1 MSLTNLHVDNTTP
14 ANSGCGAGI
23 GIFAQAG
30 TAGTAKASLTI
41 RGDRISGHG
50 KNGITCGDVGITC
63 SVTKDT
69 ISIAATG
76 AVARN
81 GVRSASGQAGR

>member
-1 MSLTNLHVDNTTP
+1 
-14 ANSGCGAGI
+14 
-23 GIFAQAG
+23 
-30 TAGTAKASLTI
+30 
-41 RGDRISGHG
+41 
-50 KNGITCGDVGITC
+50 VGITC